1 MILLFCFYLL
11 CFCFFFWFRLFAV
24 NKSVSNLFWQT
35 RSFCRIFV
43 MNFSS
48 YLKFVAALVCILLAF
63 VTFPTTVECAK
74 KASAPSTPSATSSI
88 HEPVIEEV
96 TQKQLERILQ
106 DKDYVAVYWC
116 KWSRFNSFF
125 FN

>member
-1 MILLFCFYLL
+1 
-11 CFCFFFWFRLFAV
+11 
-24 NKSVSNLFWQT
+24 
-35 RSFCRIFV
+35 

-48 YLKFVAALVCILLAF
+48 YMRFFAALVFVLFAF
-63 VTFPTTVECAK
+63 VLLPATVECAK
-74 KASAPSTPSATSSI
+74 KASGPSTPSAPTV

-116 KWSRFNSFF
+116 K
-125 FN
+125 